1 VNGLSDEKK
10 PLNVKEILDK
20 LEFRF
25 CDSNYPPQ
33 TKNDES
39 WVRNIQC
46 FINELRRE
54 YGIKK

>member
-1 VNGLSDEKK
+1 MTKK
-10 PLNVKEILDK
+10 PQIEKEMLDK

-25 CDSNYPPQ
+25 CDPNYTPQ

-54 YGIKK
+54 HGIKK